1 LLLEKVVQQI
11 NCFGVVVGLH
21 RKTSQG
27 NDAIFRARFDPKEL
41 FVDFG
46 SLVGVVVDPIE
57 LSQHEV
63 PLTPCWIDADNFF
76 ELVDCLV
83 QRLLERGGCYL
94 LPAVLQSLDCGDVD
108 VSEQSM
114 RSQVIGIQFD
124 RFLGRL
130 GGFLTIPLV
139 EIGPR
144 HRGVDL
150 CIVWSYFKGLPIL
163 LDGVVERLL
172 LI

>member
-1 LLLEKVVQQI
+1 MLLEKVVQQV

-21 RKTSQG
+21 RKTSQR
-27 NDAIFRARFDPKEL
+27 NDAIFRSGFDSKEL
-41 FVDFG
+41 FIDFG

-76 ELVDCLV
+76 ELMDCLV
-83 QRLLERGGCYL
+83 QRVLEGGGCHL
-94 LPAVLQSLDCGDVD
+94 LLAALEALDCGDVD
-108 VSEQSM
+108 VAEQPM

-130 GGFLTIPLV
+130 GGFVAIPLV
-139 EIGPR
+139 EIGPC
-144 HRGVDL
+144 HRGVDFG
-150 CIVWSYFKGLPIL
+150 IVRSYFKSLPIL
-163 LDGVVERLL
+163 LNGVVERLL